1 MEYTFTLRYKLADS
15 HQQPGELVERL
26 AEAGCDDALVGIG
39 QRGYLALEFT
49 REAPNAVTAFRTA
62 LADLKCVIPDAVLV
76 EAAPDFVGLSDVA
89 DLIGVTRQNMRKL
102 MLSHPD
108 SFPPALHR
116 GSTLI
121 WHLDD
126 VLEWL
131 STRGRYPVAQATLET
146 ARLVR
151 QWNLSR
157 EARHLRPDLAQTFDT
172 DLAEEPEPARDQYL
186 PRPLLS
192 EC

>member
-15 HQQPGELVERL
+15 HQEPDELIERL

-49 REAPNAVTAFRTA
+49 REAPNALAAFRTA
-62 LADLKCVIPDAVLV
+62 LADVKSAIPDAVLV

-108 SFPPALHR
+108 TFPPAVHG

-126 VLEWL
+126 VLDWL
-131 STRGRYPVAQATLET
+131 SARGRYPVAQATLET

-151 QWNLSR
+151 QWNLAK

-172 DLAEEPEPARDQYL
+172 DLA
-186 PRPLLS
+186 
-192 EC
+192 